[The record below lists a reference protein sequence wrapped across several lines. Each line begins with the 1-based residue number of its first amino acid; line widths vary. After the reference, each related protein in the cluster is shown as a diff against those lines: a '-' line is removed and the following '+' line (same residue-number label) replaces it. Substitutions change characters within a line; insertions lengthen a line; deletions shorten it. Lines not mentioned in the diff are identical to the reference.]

1 MDFRYKIELTKIP
14 EITEEEIIMGL
25 LGIEF
30 GKIYHL
36 SFIRGIFP
44 DTPKYRG

>member
-30 GKIYHL
+30 GKNVPLIIYPWH
-36 SFIRGIFP
+36 FP
-44 DTPKYRG
+44 IHPYI